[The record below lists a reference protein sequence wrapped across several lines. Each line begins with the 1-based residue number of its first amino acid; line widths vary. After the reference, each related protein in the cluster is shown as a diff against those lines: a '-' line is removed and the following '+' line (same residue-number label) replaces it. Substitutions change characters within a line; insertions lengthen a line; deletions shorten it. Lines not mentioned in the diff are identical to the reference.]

1 MWPIIMQFLRS
12 RAPIIT
18 LPIASVIGV
27 IGYNIEGW
35 ISDKYTPYQE
45 SIQDKRIE
53 RLSDDKCL
61 ENATEVKALT
71 YNENVFSKNLSPSL
85 K

>member
-18 LPIASVIGV
+18 LPIASIIGV
-27 IGYNIEGW
+27 IGYNIESW
-35 ISDKYTPYQE
+35 ISNKHTPYQE

-53 RLSDDKCL
+53 RLSDDKQL
-61 ENATEVKALT
+61 ENATEVKALK
-71 YNENVFSKNLSPSL
+71 YSENVFSKNLSPSL